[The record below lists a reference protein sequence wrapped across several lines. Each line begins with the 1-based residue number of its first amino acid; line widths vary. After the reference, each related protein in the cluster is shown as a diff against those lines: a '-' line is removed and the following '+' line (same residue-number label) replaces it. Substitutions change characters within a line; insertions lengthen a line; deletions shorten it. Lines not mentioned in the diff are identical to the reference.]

1 MGFEPIETNH
11 EDLIHDC
18 AYDYYGQRIMT
29 CSSDRSL
36 KVFDYNTATN
46 KWDISDSW
54 KCADGTILKCIW
66 AHPEHGQV
74 VACASVDRT
83 VRIFEEQESEKK
95 NSGQRWVERARL
107 VDARAAVHDIWF
119 APSYQGLRIASIA
132 ADGILRI
139 YEALEPNNLSHWTL
153 MDDFSVMSTPV
164 PREFEAAFCLTWC
177 PSRFATPS
185 IAVGAMDKV
194 CLYSQD
200 AAGKWKAGLEIP
212 HPGLVRDISW
222 AASMGRSYHL
232 LATAC
237 KDGHVRIFK
246 LQEEGN
252 DGSDS
257 EAMQTG
263 DDSSIWKQEIIGDFD
278 DHKAQVWRVSFNV
291 TGTVLSS
298 AGDDARIR
306 LWKSAGGINGA
317 RWGAV
322 SVVSMQRNSVIEE

>member
-1 MGFEPIETNH
+1 MGFEPIDTTH

-18 AYDYYGQRIMT
+18 AYDFYGQRIMT

-36 KVFDYNTATN
+36 KVFDYNNTTN
-46 KWDISDSW
+46 RWDLSDSW

-74 VACASVDRT
+74 VACASIDRT
-83 VRIFEEQESEKK
+83 VRIFEEQEMEKK
-95 NSGQRWVERARL
+95 NSGHRWIERARL

-119 APSYQGLRIASIA
+119 APSFQGLRLASIA
-132 ADGILRI
+132 ADGVLRI
-139 YEALEPNNLSHWTL
+139 YEALANNLSHWTL
-153 MDDFSVMSTPV
+153 MDDFSVLSSPV
-164 PREFEAAFCLTWC
+164 PRETEAAFCLTWC
-177 PSRFATPS
+177 PSRFATPT

-194 CLYSQD
+194 TLYSQD
-200 AAGKWKAGLEIP
+200 SGGKWAAALEVP

-237 KDGHVRIFK
+237 KDGHVRIYK
-246 LQEEGN
+246 LQEDE
-252 DGSDS
+252 S
-257 EAMQTG
+257 EE
-263 DDSSIWKQEIIGDFD
+263 DPVWKHEIIGDFD

-306 LWKSAGGINGA
+306 LWKSAGGLDGA
-317 RWGAV
+317 RWASV
-322 SVVSMQRNSVIEE
+322 SVVSMQRNSVMEE